1 MCISD
6 SSDHILTYISVQPVL
21 QLCSKSTVLQIIQPA
36 GETAAPGSRL
46 VVRCSGA
53 RPGSALHRAVWS
65 APVAVA
71 RARSYTYRYTVSAE
85 IS

>member
-36 GETAAPGSRL
+36 EEAAAPAPTGGAVQRSSTGLCAAPSRL
-46 VVRCSGA
+46 VRLRLLS
-53 RPGSALHRAVWS
+53 PGLGH
-65 APVAVA
+65 
-71 RARSYTYRYTVSAE
+71 THTFYTVSAD
-85 IS
+85 IF

>member
-36 GETAAPGSRL
+36 EETSAPAPGW
-46 VVRCSGA
+46 RCGA
-53 RPGSALHRAVWS
+53 AGPDRALRRIEPPGLS
-65 APVAVA
+65 PVSVA
-71 RARSYTYRYTVSAE
+71 RARSYTYLYTVSAE
-85 IS
+85 IF